1 VNGSFRTTSTINAT
15 LANVSTAN
23 VVYYN
28 TTNGLLTHGALTAS
42 INNITDI
49 PRIFNNSG
57 DPHSTRTSFDSTTAS
72 INFGWRY
79 VQGNT
84 NGPAVNSAAQYY
96 SLYVGLGDQYPA
108 TGVGSYGM
116 QIAFPR
122 NVTNPYLA
130 IRYNENNALGTW
142 QKISAA
148 YADSAGTAVSLTT
161 ARTLTIGN
169 TGKTFNGTANVSW
182 TLAEIGAVSGSGT
195 TNYIPKWTSSTAI
208 GDSTIFDNGN
218 VGIGLTNPFAKLHV
232 NGTLAIGHPSYPG
245 LIFSNADTGEFRID
259 NRSSAASGYITF
271 FPNGENATVGNE
283 AMRILANRNVLIGT
297 TTNSG
302 HKLDV
307 NGTIAATQYRAAG
320 QAGITISV
328 PTGAGQTLN
337 FTGGIL
343 TSVT

>member
-1 VNGSFRTTSTINAT
+1 MCCCVVARNLDSVAKTSSVN
-15 LANVSTAN
+15 
-23 VVYYN
+23 
-28 TTNGLLTHGALTAS
+28 
-42 INNITDI
+42 
-49 PRIFNNSG
+49 
-57 DPHSTRTSFDSTTAS
+57 
-72 INFGWRY
+72 
-79 VQGNT
+79 
-84 NGPAVNSAAQYY
+84 VNH
-96 SLYVGLGDQYPA
+96 
-108 TGVGSYGM
+108 
-116 QIAFPR
+116 
-122 NVTNPYLA
+122 
-130 IRYNENNALGTW
+130 ALGTL
-142 QKISAA
+142 QQISAGSGVRA
-148 YADSAGTAVSLTT
+148 CTAVYLKT
-161 ARTLTIGN
+161 ARTLTVGN
-169 TGKTFNGTANVSW
+169 TGKTFNGTANVAW

-232 NGTLAIGHPSYPG
+232 NGAIAVGHPSYPG